1 MSRFPLSGFIRS
13 LILTTVFIVLT
24 VAVSAHASLA
34 AEAGRRPNIV
44 LLFADDLGYGELGC
58 QGNAEIPTPNI
69 DSIAA
74 DGIRF
79 TSGYVTA
86 PFCSASRAGLLTGR
100 YQTRFGYE
108 FNPIGADNEDPDAG
122 LPPSQKTIANHL
134 HDAGYTTGLIGK
146 WHLGGTAKYHPYRRG
161 FDEFF
166 GFMHEGHYFV
176 PPPYDGV
183 TTMLRRRALPTRES
197 GRWASLDGRMIFST
211 HMGYDEPAYDA
222 NNPILRGSQ
231 PVVEHE
237 YLTDALTREAVDFI
251 DRNHDRPFFLYLAYN
266 AVHSPLQG
274 AESYMNKFS
283 SIEDVH
289 RRIFAAMLANMD
301 DSVGSVLK
309 SLEKNGL
316 EEDTLV
322 FFISD
327 NGGPTRE
334 LTSSNAPLRGE
345 KGSVYEGGIRVPF
358 MARWPGK
365 LKAGREYHEPV
376 VSLDVF
382 GTAAAIAEA
391 PIPKNR
397 PIDGVN
403 LLPFLAASSD
413 DSPHEELFWRVGTK
427 AAIRAGNWK
436 LLRNPG
442 RRQKDADW
450 KLYNLQDDISESS
463 NIATAQ
469 PERVKQLTAMWEKLN
484 SQMIDP
490 VWQR

>member
-1 MSRFPLSGFIRS
+1 MFQFPLNGLIRS
-13 LILTTVFIVLT
+13 LILTTVFIAVP
-24 VAVSAHASLA
+24 VAVSPRASLA
-34 AEAGRRPNIV
+34 DEPSRRPNIV

-108 FNPIGADNEDPDAG
+108 FNPIGADNEDPNAG

-197 GRWASLDGRMIFST
+197 GRWTSRDGRMVLST

-237 YLTDALTREAVDFI
+237 YLTNALTREAVDFI
-251 DRNHDRPFFLYLAYN
+251 DRNHDRPFFLYL
-266 AVHSPLQG
+266 S
-274 AESYMNKFS
+274 
-283 SIEDVH
+283 
-289 RRIFAAMLANMD
+289 
-301 DSVGSVLK
+301 
-309 SLEKNGL
+309 
-316 EEDTLV
+316 
-322 FFISD
+322 
-327 NGGPTRE
+327 
-334 LTSSNAPLRGE
+334 
-345 KGSVYEGGIRVPF
+345 
-358 MARWPGK
+358 
-365 LKAGREYHEPV
+365 
-376 VSLDVF
+376 
-382 GTAAAIAEA
+382 
-391 PIPKNR
+391 
-397 PIDGVN
+397 
-403 LLPFLAASSD
+403 
-413 DSPHEELFWRVGTK
+413 
-427 AAIRAGNWK
+427 
-436 LLRNPG
+436 
-442 RRQKDADW
+442 
-450 KLYNLQDDISESS
+450 
-463 NIATAQ
+463 
-469 PERVKQLTAMWEKLN
+469 
-484 SQMIDP
+484 
-490 VWQR
+490 

>member
-1 MSRFPLSGFIRS
+1 MFQFPLNGLIRS
-13 LILTTVFIVLT
+13 LILTTVFIAVP
-24 VAVSAHASLA
+24 VAVSPRASLA
-34 AEAGRRPNIV
+34 DEPSRRPNIV

-108 FNPIGADNEDPDAG
+108 FNPIGADNEDPNAG

-197 GRWASLDGRMIFST
+197 GRWTSRDGRMVLST

-222 NNPILRGSQ
+222 DNPILRGSQ

-237 YLTDALTREAVDFI
+237 YLTNALTREAVDFI
-251 DRNHDRPFFLYLAYN
+251 DRNHDRPFFLYLSYN

-274 AESYMNKFS
+274 ADSYMKKFS

-301 DSVGSVLK
+301 DSVGSVLN
-309 SLEKNGL
+309 SLKKNGL
-316 EEDTLV
+316 DENTLV

-358 MARWPGK
+358 MLSITSRLFRWTFSGQPPQWPK
-365 LKAGREYHEPV
+365 LR
-376 VSLDVF
+376 S
-382 GTAAAIAEA
+382 
-391 PIPKNR
+391 R
-397 PIDGVN
+397 RIDR
-403 LLPFLAASSD
+403 SM
-413 DSPHEELFWRVGTK
+413 E
-427 AAIRAGNWK
+427 
-436 LLRNPG
+436 
-442 RRQKDADW
+442 
-450 KLYNLQDDISESS
+450 
-463 NIATAQ
+463 
-469 PERVKQLTAMWEKLN
+469 
-484 SQMIDP
+484 
-490 VWQR
+490 

>member
-1 MSRFPLSGFIRS
+1 MFQFPLNGLIRS
-13 LILTTVFIVLT
+13 LILTTVFIAVP
-24 VAVSAHASLA
+24 VAVSPRASLA
-34 AEAGRRPNIV
+34 DEPSRRPNIV

-108 FNPIGADNEDPDAG
+108 FNPIGADNEDPNAG

-197 GRWASLDGRMIFST
+197 GRWTSRDGRMVLST

-237 YLTDALTREAVDFI
+237 YLTNALTREAVDFI
-251 DRNHDRPFFLYLAYN
+251 DRNHDRPFFLYLSYN

-274 AESYMNKFS
+274 ADSYMKKFS

-301 DSVGSVLK
+301 DSVGSVLN
-309 SLEKNGL
+309 SLKKNGL
-316 EEDTLV
+316 DENTLV

-358 MARWPGK
+358 MLKWPGK
-365 LKAGREYHEPV
+365 LKAGREYHKPV

-382 GTAAAIAEA
+382 GTAAAVAEA

-403 LLPFLAASSD
+403 LLPFLTTASD
-413 DSPHEELFWRVGTK
+413 ESPHNELFWRVGTK
-427 AAIRAGNWK
+427 AAIRSGDWK
-436 LLRNPG
+436 LLRNPS
-442 RRQKDADW
+442 RRQKNAEW
-450 KLYNLQDDISESS
+450 ELYNLKDDIGETS
-463 NIATAQ
+463 NLAAEQ
-469 PERVKQLTAMWEKLN
+469 PARVKQLTAAWERLN
-484 SQMIDP
+484 AQMIDP

>member
-1 MSRFPLSGFIRS
+1 MFQFPLNGLIRS
-13 LILTTVFIVLT
+13 LILTTVFIAVP
-24 VAVSAHASLA
+24 VAVSPRASLA
-34 AEAGRRPNIV
+34 DEPSRRPNIV

-108 FNPIGADNEDPDAG
+108 FNPIGADNEDPNAG

-197 GRWASLDGRMIFST
+197 GRWTSRDGRMVLST

-222 NNPILRGSQ
+222 DNPILRGSQ

-237 YLTDALTREAVDFI
+237 YLTNALTREAVDFI
-251 DRNHDRPFFLYLAYN
+251 DRNHDRPFFLYLSYN

-274 AESYMNKFS
+274 ADSYMKKFS

-301 DSVGSVLK
+301 DSVGSVLN
-309 SLEKNGL
+309 SLKKNGL
-316 EEDTLV
+316 DENTLV

-358 MARWPGK
+358 MLKWPGK
-365 LKAGREYHEPV
+365 LKAGREYHKPV

-382 GTAAAIAEA
+382 GTAAAVAEA

-403 LLPFLAASSD
+403 LLPFLTTASD
-413 DSPHEELFWRVGTK
+413 ESPHNELFWRVGTK
-427 AAIRAGNWK
+427 AAIRSGDWK

-442 RRQKDADW
+442 RRQKNAEW
-450 KLYNLQDDISESS
+450 ELYNLKDDIGE
-463 NIATAQ
+463 T
-469 PERVKQLTAMWEKLN
+469 
-484 SQMIDP
+484 
-490 VWQR
+490 